1 MKTEKLALN
10 SKKNEMKKKLLLLS
24 YFFVLTVNAQDPQ
37 FSQYYA
43 NPIFLNPA
51 FTGLTNEHRAVA
63 NYRNQWMG
71 ISKAYSTYA
80 ISYDNNLG
88 LNHMGAGIQV
98 IHDASGTAS
107 LNNTGITGLLSWNGK
122 INRFTE
128 IRAGLSLGYSM
139 MRFNFSN
146 LVFNDQL
153 YTGSS
158 TSVESFQNLT
168 RNYVDIHTGILIN
181 SSNYWI
187 GLSAKHINRPD
198 FDFSDKDN
206 DRLPIKWSVH
216 GGYKFLIDKNDR
228 EQKKYISPSFNYRH
242 MANFNQLDIGASF
255 NYSPMQIGLWYRGIP
270 LKGISSKLP
279 NRDAMVIILGY
290 DLEKYNMRIGYS
302 YDLAISSLINNTS
315 GSHEISIIYEVSR
328 PSRQGRKVLLTTPKF

>member
-1 MKTEKLALN
+1 MKNYIPILFIL
-10 SKKNEMKKKLLLLS
+10 
-24 YFFVLTVNAQDPQ
+24 FVLASRAQDPQ

-88 LNHMGAGIQV
+88 FHHMGVGFQV
-98 IHDASGTAS
+98 VHDASGSAA
-107 LNNTGITGLLSWNGK
+107 LNNTGISGIISWNGK

-128 IRAGLSLGYSM
+128 IRGGLSLGYSM

-146 LVFNDQL
+146 LTFNDQL

-158 TSVESFQNLT
+158 TSVESFKYLS
-168 RNYVDIHTGILIN
+168 RNYVDIHSGVLIN
-181 SSNYWI
+181 SSKYWA

-198 FDFSDKDN
+198 FDFSDRDN
-206 DRLPIKWSVH
+206 DRLPIKWSLH

-228 EQKKYISPSFNYRH
+228 EQKKYISPSFNFRS
-242 MANFNQLDIGASF
+242 MAKFAQLDIGTNF
-255 NYSPMQIGLWYRGIP
+255 NYYPMQVGLWYRGLP
-270 LKGISSKLP
+270 LKKLRSDIP
-279 NRDAMVIILGY
+279 NRDAVVIILGY
-290 DLEKYNMRIGYS
+290 DLEKYNLRFGYS
-302 YDLAISSLINNTS
+302 YDLTVSALINNTS
-315 GSHEISIIYEVSR
+315 GSHEISLIYEISR
-328 PSRQGRKVLLTTPKF
+328 PSRQSRKVLLTTPKF